1 MKFKRDYL
9 TSDDLTYILNNLDA
23 VEDEFSKEILKV
35 ALTAQILIEDGDWD
49 SYNNCND
56 IYDKIVSEGIN
67 FYDKVKNYYVIDE
80 IIRKQNS
87 VEKVVERFLDGL
99 NQKIDEYSKLIDL
112 SQMETLIGELKKLG
126 SEDKEE
132 EKESKETI
140 NRLNEIVDEK

>member
-1 MKFKRDYL
+1 MTFKRNYL
-9 TSDDLTYILNNLDA
+9 TSDDLTYILNTLDA
-23 VEDEFSKEILKV
+23 VEDEFSREILKV
-35 ALTAQILIEDGDWD
+35 ALTAQILIEDEDWD

-56 IYDKIVSEGIN
+56 MYDKIVSEGIN

-112 SQMETLIGELKKLG
+112 SQMETLVGELKKLG
-126 SEDKEE
+126 GEEKEE
-132 EKESKETI
+132 EKE
-140 NRLNEIVDEK
+140 EKN